1 MQMHN
6 EDLFAKMD
14 QIYTKIKVTKNKVSK
29 CVEQNELT
37 LEKLD
42 DFQRDL
48 NKNSQWCQEIDD
60 ATVEL
65 YKKKLDIRKYEAE
78 ISEVNA
84 SMLQLQKRVT
94 LDESE
99 FQSFG
104 EFVCRYIPIMT

>member
-14 QIYTKIKVTKNKVSK
+14 SIDKKIKIAKNKVSK
-29 CVEQNELT
+29 CVEHNELI

-42 DFQRDL
+42 DFQRDV
-48 NKNSQWCQEIDD
+48 NKNSQWCQEIED

-65 YKKKLDIRKYEAE
+65 YKKKLDIRRFDAE
-78 ISEVNA
+78 ISEVNS
-84 SMLQLQKRVT
+84 SMLQLEKRVT

-104 EFVCRYIPIMT
+104 DFVCRYIPIMT